1 MIYTLT
7 LNPAIDYV
15 MHIDEL
21 KKGEIMRSNKQSV
34 LFGGKGINV
43 SQVLSQLREKNV
55 ALGFAA
61 GFTGMAIC
69 EGIKNEFTVPD
80 FVFLKEG
87 LSRINVKLRAD
98 EETDINC
105 AGPEINKDD
114 LKGLF
119 EKLENIKSGDT
130 LILAGSVPKSLS
142 KDIYAQ
148 ILSKVEGKGVI
159 TVVDAEKDYLLNCL
173 KYKPFLIKPNKEELE
188 ALFNKK
194 IEGIEEILSA
204 AKELWNMGA
213 QNVLVSLGSD
223 GALLLDES
231 GCVHK
236 RESFKGEVL
245 NTVGAGDSMVAGF
258 VKGFLDSRDF
268 DFALKLGS
276 ACGSATAFSVGLA
289 SIDKINELLEL

>member
-43 SQVLSQLREKNV
+43 SQVLSQLKEKNI

-61 GFTGMAIC
+61 GFTGKAVC
-69 EGIKNEFTVPD
+69 EGIKSEFTASD

-87 LSRINVKLRAD
+87 LTRINVKLRAD

-105 AGPEINKDD
+105 SGPEIYEDD

-119 EKLENIKSGDT
+119 EKLENIKNGDT
-130 LILAGSVPKSLS
+130 LILAGSVPSSLP

-194 IEGIEEILSA
+194 IESIEEILSA
-204 AKELWNMGA
+204 AKELQNMGA
-213 QNVLVSLGSD
+213 QNVLVSLGGD
-223 GALLLDES
+223 GALLLDKN
-231 GCVHK
+231 GCVHHTK
-236 RESFKGEVL
+236 AFKGKVL

-289 SIDKINELLEL
+289 EIDKINELLEL

>member
-105 AGPEINKDD
+105 SGP
-114 LKGLF
+114 
-119 EKLENIKSGDT
+119 
-130 LILAGSVPKSLS
+130 
-142 KDIYAQ
+142 
-148 ILSKVEGKGVI
+148 
-159 TVVDAEKDYLLNCL
+159 
-173 KYKPFLIKPNKEELE
+173 
-188 ALFNKK
+188 
-194 IEGIEEILSA
+194 
-204 AKELWNMGA
+204 
-213 QNVLVSLGSD
+213 
-223 GALLLDES
+223 
-231 GCVHK
+231 
-236 RESFKGEVL
+236 
-245 NTVGAGDSMVAGF
+245 
-258 VKGFLDSRDF
+258 
-268 DFALKLGS
+268 
-276 ACGSATAFSVGLA
+276 
-289 SIDKINELLEL
+289 